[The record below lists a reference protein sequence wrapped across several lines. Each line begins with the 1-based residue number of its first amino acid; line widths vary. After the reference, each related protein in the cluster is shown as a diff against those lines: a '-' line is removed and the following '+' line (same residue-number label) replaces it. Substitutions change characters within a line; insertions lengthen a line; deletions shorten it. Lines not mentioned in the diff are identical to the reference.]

1 MRKQSTALWL
11 ACCLTVV
18 CICGARLH
26 AADRKNHRTIVSLDG
41 QWDVDESVNADA
53 VPKAYGHKA
62 PVPGLTHSAVPA
74 FPDVDEY
81 QTRQLLSD
89 MVQFG
94 GLSKAEYE
102 KTAGTLGRSHQ
113 QRNYFWYRKV
123 FDAPARNAV
132 ALLKVNKAQ
141 FGTVV
146 YLNGVRIGEH
156 DPCFSAAWFDVT
168 KAIHWNTQNE
178 LVIRIG
184 AHPGVLP
191 PNVIASTDF
200 EKYHWTP
207 GIYDDVSLMVMNNPV
222 ISTVQLAPQLATSS
236 ILVQTVL
243 HNYTDQ
249 AVTTKVEQQVF
260 EWKSR
265 AAVSEIVAT
274 QVEVPAGAEKTVM
287 QTIPVPKAHL
297 WSPEDPFLYQAKTV
311 TAGDDVTTRFGM
323 REFRFDTITQRA
335 YLNGRPYFMRGSN
348 ITLHRFFEDPDVG
361 MLPWDEAWL
370 HRLLVDIPRQL
381 HWNSFR
387 FCIGPVPDRWLEIAD
402 ENGLLIQN
410 EYPVWV
416 GAPGWLGYD
425 DHLKYD
431 TKEMISE
438 YSEWMRDNWNHP
450 SVAIWDASNESIL
463 PEFTRTII
471 PAVRGL
477 DLSNRPWENSYNAPA
492 GADDPVED
500 HQYLMAGL
508 ADEDVTPKVGQHLF
522 QLTDLESMVGPAEG
536 PESKTGHAM
545 ILNEYGWLWLNR
557 DGSTTPVTQWLYPRL
572 LGDRNTPENRLALQA
587 YILGGETEFWRAYRR
602 YAGVLHFVYLTSS
615 HSKAFT
621 SDHWKDLKKLELQP
635 DFARAMENAF
645 NPLGVYLNFWHPTL
659 NTGEQRDF
667 TIAMVNDEDRPRSGT
682 LRLQFIGAD
691 GKTAANEDLPFSL
704 APLGAESYVMTIKAP
719 QLAGK
724 YILQA
729 IATPA
734 DDNGHPTISHR
745 DVVLEPP
752 PTH

>member
-1 MRKQSTALWL
+1 M
-11 ACCLTVV
+11 
-18 CICGARLH
+18 ICAGGSPNSSAS
-26 AADRKNHRTIVSLDG
+26 DNGHRTTISLDG
-41 QWDVDESVNADA
+41 QWDVDDSVDPDA
-53 VPKAYGHKA
+53 MPKAYGHKV

-94 GLSKAEYE
+94 GLSKADYD
-102 KTAGTLGRSHQ
+102 KTAGTLGVSHQ
-113 QRNYFWYRKV
+113 KRNYFWYRRT
-123 FDAPARNAV
+123 FDAPMRNTV

-156 DPCFSAAWFDVT
+156 DPCFTAAWFDVT
-168 KAIHWNTQNE
+168 RAIHWGARNE

-184 AHPGVLP
+184 AHPGALP
-191 PNVIASTDF
+191 PHVIASTDF
-200 EKYHWTP
+200 EKYLWTP
-207 GIYDDVSLMVMNNPV
+207 GIYDDVSLMVMDNPV
-222 ISTVQLAPQLATSS
+222 ISSVQVAPQLATSS

-243 HNYTDQ
+243 HNYGEHS
-249 AVTTKVEQQVF
+249 ATTKVEQQVF
-260 EWKSR
+260 ERKSR
-265 AAVSEIVAT
+265 AAASGIVTTEVA
-274 QVEVPAGAEKTVM
+274 VPANAEKTIM
-287 QTIPVPKAHL
+287 QTVPVPKAHL
-297 WSPEDPFLYQAKTV
+297 WSPEDPFLYQVATA

-323 REFRFDTITQRA
+323 REFRFDTPTQRA
-335 YLNGRPYFMRGSN
+335 YLNGKIYFMRGSN

-370 HRLLVDIPRQL
+370 HRLLVETPKQL

-425 DHLKYD
+425 ESLRYD
-431 TKEMISE
+431 TKEMITE

-450 SVAIWDASNESIL
+450 SVVIWDASNESIL

-508 ADEDVTPKVGQHLF
+508 ADENATPKAGQHLF
-522 QLTDLESMVGPAEG
+522 QMTDLESMVGPAEG

-587 YILGGETEFWRAYRR
+587 YILGGETEFWRAYRH

-635 DFARAMENAF
+635 DFEKAMENAF
-645 NPLGVYLNFWHPTL
+645 NPLGVYLNFWHPSM

-667 TIAMVNDEDRPRSGT
+667 TIAMVNDEYRPRSGT
-682 LRLQFIGAD
+682 LRLQFTGAE
-691 GKTAANEDLPFSL
+691 GRILAAEEVAFSL
-704 APLGAESYVMTIKAP
+704 APLGAQSYVVAIKAP
-719 QLAGK
+719 QIAGN
-724 YILQA
+724 YSLQA
-729 IATPA
+729 VATPA
-734 DDNGHPTISHR
+734 DDSSHPTISHR
-745 DVVLEPP
+745 DVVLESPAA
-752 PTH
+752 H